1 MSSTVSELD
10 KLNELL
16 KKFRF
21 AMVTTRAENGDLHA
35 HPLTV
40 QETESDGDLWF
51 IVGTHASAVEHVRRD
66 PKIGLSFSSDGTWL
80 SLAGEAEVVDDLA
93 KLKEL
98 WSTSVEAWFPDG
110 PEAPGVTLLKV
121 TALTGEYWGSAGGRI
136 ATAIALVTSKVTG
149 DRPRGGEKET
159 FDLTD

>member
-1 MSSTVSELD
+1 MSDTVAELE
-10 KLNELL
+10 KLNEIL

-21 AMVTTRAENGDLHA
+21 AMLTTRAEEGDLHA

-40 QETESDGDLWF
+40 QERESDGDLWF

-66 PKIGLSFSSDGTWL
+66 PKVGLSFSSDGLWL
-80 SLAGEAEVVDDLA
+80 SLAGEAEVIDDTA
-93 KLKEL
+93 MLKEL

-110 PEAPGVTLLKV
+110 PESPDIALLKV
-121 TALTGEYWGSAGGRI
+121 SALSGEYWGSAGGRV

-149 DRPRGGEKET
+149 ERPRAENEK
-159 FDLTD
+159 FDLPG

>member
-1 MSSTVSELD
+1 MTSTDTELD
-10 KLNELL
+10 TLNDLL

-21 AMVTTRAENGDLHA
+21 AMVTTRAEDGALHA

-40 QETESDGDLWF
+40 QERESDGDLWF

-66 PKIGLSFSSDGTWL
+66 PKVGLSFSSDSTWL
-80 SLAGEAEVVDDLA
+80 SLAGHAEIVDDLA
-93 KLKEL
+93 KLNVL

-110 PEAPGVTLLKV
+110 PESPGVTMLKV
-121 TALTGEYWGSAGGRI
+121 SALTGEYWGSAGGRL
-136 ATAIALVTSKVTG
+136 ATAIALVTSRVTG
-149 DRPRGGEKET
+149 ERPKGGENEK

>member
-1 MSSTVSELD
+1 MSDAASELD
-10 KLNELL
+10 KLNDLL

-21 AMVTTRAENGDLHA
+21 AMLTTRAAEGDLHA

-66 PKIGLSFSSDGTWL
+66 PKVGLSFSSDGLWL
-80 SLAGEAEVVDDLA
+80 SLAGDAEVVEDRA
-93 KLKEL
+93 KLEDL

-110 PEAPGVTLLKV
+110 PASPEVTLLKV
-121 TALTGEYWGSAGGRI
+121 SALSGEYWGSAGGRI
-136 ATAIALVTSKVTG
+136 ATAVALVTSKVTG
-149 DRPRGGEKET
+149 ERPRGENEK
-159 FDLTD
+159 FDLPD